1 MAETFKSFTKT
12 NATQDITLDASNVYT
27 VPSTNSTVAIVLGL
41 VLANKITNVITVS
54 VQIIKASGDDSI
66 LMKDVS
72 VPNSSTLEVF
82 QGQKLV
88 LNGSDKLRVIS
99 NTASALDV
107 TLSVLEID
115 ST

>member
-1 MAETFKSFTKT
+1 
-12 NATQDITLDASNVYT
+12 
-27 VPSTNSTVAIVLGL
+27 
-41 VLANKITNVITVS
+41 
-54 VQIIKASGDDSI
+54 
-66 LMKDVS
+66 MKDVS